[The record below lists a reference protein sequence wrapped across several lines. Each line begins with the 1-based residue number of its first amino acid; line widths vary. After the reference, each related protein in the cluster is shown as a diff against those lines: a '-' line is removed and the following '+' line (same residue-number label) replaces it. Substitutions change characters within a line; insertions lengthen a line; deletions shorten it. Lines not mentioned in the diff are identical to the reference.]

1 MKTNKR
7 SSLRWPLLLGY
18 LVIVSL
24 MLACMGIAVGSS
36 TVEQGLLQLND
47 GNVEIKDE
55 NGDWVPMAGTSSFD
69 LVGALENTDPW
80 TVAGKTFETNESTQI
95 EEGLE
100 VGDLVRVRGMVQEE
114 DKWLAY
120 SIESAKEQT
129 NNTIILIG
137 KVTSVDPWV
146 VNGITLSVTDT
157 TVINGEIT
165 TGMLV
170 RAEILLLEDGTWEVV
185 SISPL
190 NDLPPTS
197 GCATV
202 VATVVSVTGNEVQF
216 LGWPTTVTV
225 EDKTQTDD
233 KNNATDDNDSENN
246 DDQGEDEDGENSVDI
261 TTLQPGQQVLVVVC
275 ASKDGQLVIVN
286 ISIIDNDDDNEGN
299 GGDKVLVCHKPNKK
313 KGGHTLSISSSA
325 VPAHLGHGDTLG
337 ACP

>member
-18 LVIVSL
+18 LGIVSL

-36 TVEQGLLQLND
+36 SVEQGLLQLND
-47 GNVEIKDE
+47 GNIEIKDE
-55 NGDWVPMAGTSSFD
+55 NGDWMPMAGTSSFD

-95 EEGLE
+95 EDGLA
-100 VGDLVRVRGMVQEE
+100 VGDLVRVRGMVQDD

-120 SIESAKEQT
+120 SIEKAEEQAAQ
-129 NNTIILIG
+129 TIILIG

-146 VNGITLSVTDT
+146 VNGITLNVTDT
-157 TVINGEIT
+157 TVIDGEIT

-170 RAEILLLEDGTWEVV
+170 RVEILLLEDGTWEVV

-202 VATVVSVTGNEVQF
+202 IATVVSVNGNEVQF

-225 EDKTQTDD
+225 EDKTKTDD
-233 KNNATDDNDSENN
+233 DENN
-246 DDQGEDEDGENSVDI
+246 DDQGEDEDGENNVVI
-261 TTLQPGQQVLVVVC
+261 ATIQPGQQVLVVVC
-275 ASKDGQLVIVN
+275 ASNDGQLVIVN
-286 ISIIDNDDDNEGN
+286 INVIDNDDDNEGN

>member
-7 SSLRWPLLLGY
+7 SNLRWPLLLGY
-18 LVIVSL
+18 LGIVSL
-24 MLACMGIAVGSS
+24 MMACMGIAVGSS
-36 TVEQGLLQLND
+36 SVEQGLLQLND

-95 EEGLE
+95 EDGLA
-100 VGDLVRVRGMVQEE
+100 VGDLVRVRGMVQDD

-120 SIESAKEQT
+120 SIEKADEQAGQ
-129 NNTIILIG
+129 TIVLIG

-146 VNGITLSVTDT
+146 VNGITLNVTDT
-157 TVINGEIT
+157 TVIDGEIT

-202 VATVVSVTGNEVQF
+202 IATVVSVNGNEVQF

-225 EDKTQTDD
+225 EDKTKTDD
-233 KNNATDDNDSENN
+233 DDENN
-246 DDQGEDEDGENSVDI
+246 DDDQGEDEDGENNVVLA
-261 TTLQPGQQVLVVVC
+261 TLQPGQQVLVVVC

-286 ISIIDNDDDNEGN
+286 INIIDNDDDNEGN
-299 GGDKVLVCHKPNKK
+299 GGDKVLVCHKPDKK